1 MILLMPALP
10 GHIQLTD
17 FDVSL
22 EPGGPHSL
30 RPVVQGLCLR
40 ISERG
45 VQQLAQ
51 GLADEADRRA
61 PLGVRLKDAHVG
73 PTGIDLYLRMEKGI
87 FGGDLS
93 ARLALSAPG
102 GELLRVE
109 LTDLGMPAWV
119 PLDMLLDQAVARGGG
134 AVQRDP
140 GNRRAL
146 FLDPEALLVRAGV
159 PGRFASGRWDVATS
173 DEGIELTFR
182 ENTRAAG

>member
-1 MILLMPALP
+1 MDPIP
-10 GHIQLTD
+10 GHLQLTD

-22 EPGGPHSL
+22 EPGGSHAL
-30 RPVVQGLCLR
+30 RPLVHGLRLR

-73 PTGIDLYLRMEKGI
+73 PAGIDLDLRMEKGI
-87 FGGDLS
+87 FGGDLA

-102 GELLRVE
+102 GDLLRLE

-119 PLDMLLDQAVARGGG
+119 PLDMLLDQAVARSGG
-134 AVQRDP
+134 AVRRDP
-140 GNRRAL
+140 AHRRAL
-146 FLDPEALLVRAGV
+146 LLDPAALMTRAGV
-159 PGRFASGRWDVATS
+159 PGRFAPGRWDVATS
-173 DEGIELTFR
+173 TEGIELTFR
-182 ENTRAAG
+182 EFGRNGG